1 MSVEKT
7 EPVEKT
13 STRLPVAEC
22 VSFLLIKEGSC
33 LLERRSATKASDP
46 NIIAI
51 PGGHIEA
58 GENQAQALQR
68 EVQEELGVDATRSVY
83 LCSLYH
89 PTEFELQLLHYYVVD
104 QWQGEIAC
112 HEADEVFGRRLRQVR
127 WKPLPIKSRLKSS
140 NACIH
145 AIWRFKFALN
155 HSSRRDYA
163 VNSINFA
170 G

>member
-1 MSVEKT
+1 MFVEKT

-13 STRLPVAEC
+13 TTRLPVAEC

-33 LLERRSATKASDP
+33 LLERRSATKASEP

-112 HEADEVFGRRLRQVR
+112 HEADEVFWTPIAPSAVETVADKIAIQEFQRLYPRY
-127 WKPLPIKSRLKSS
+127 L
-140 NACIH
+140 
-145 AIWRFKFALN
+145 AL
-155 HSSRRDYA
+155 
-163 VNSINFA
+163 
-170 G
+170 

>member
-7 EPVEKT
+7 ESVEKNVSVEKT
-13 STRLPVAEC
+13 PTRLPVAEC

-112 HEADEVFGRRLRQVR
+112 HEADEVFWTPIAPSAVETIADKIAIEEFQRLY
-127 WKPLPIKSRLKSS
+127 PCYL
-140 NACIH
+140 
-145 AIWRFKFALN
+145 AL
-155 HSSRRDYA
+155 
-163 VNSINFA
+163 
-170 G
+170 

>member
-1 MSVEKT
+1 MS
-7 EPVEKT
+7 
-13 STRLPVAEC
+13 L
-22 VSFLLIKEGSC
+22 LLIKEGSC
-33 LLERRSATKASDP
+33 LLERRSTTKASDP

-68 EVQEELGVDATRSVY
+68 EVQEELGVEATRSVY

-127 WKPLPIKSRLKSS
+127 WKPLLIKSRLKSS

-155 HSSRRDYA
+155 HSSRRDYV

>member
-1 MSVEKT
+1 MFVEKT

-13 STRLPVAEC
+13 TTRLPVAEC

-68 EVQEELGVDATRSVY
+68 EVQEDATRSVY

-104 QWQGEIAC
+104 EWQGEIAC
-112 HEADEVFGRRLRQVR
+112 HEADEVFWTPIAPSAVETIADKIAIEEFQRLYPRY
-127 WKPLPIKSRLKSS
+127 L
-140 NACIH
+140 
-145 AIWRFKFALN
+145 AL
-155 HSSRRDYA
+155 
-163 VNSINFA
+163 
-170 G
+170 

>member
-13 STRLPVAEC
+13 PTRLPVAEC
-22 VSFLLIKEGSC
+22 VSFLLVKEGSC

-68 EVQEELGVDATRSVY
+68 EVQEGLGVDATRSVY

-112 HEADEVFGRRLRQVR
+112 HE
-127 WKPLPIKSRLKSS
+127 
-140 NACIH
+140 
-145 AIWRFKFALN
+145 
-155 HSSRRDYA
+155 
-163 VNSINFA
+163 
-170 G
+170 